1 MKVRRYTQKKKLGA
15 VLLFVLFMCITVAGG
30 AGLYYVNNFGSFLYS
45 KKELI
50 QTGRFEHTA
59 TLEQKVLRD
68 TEDIFAYASLS
79 QFFIKSD
86 EANRREPLYIAEING
101 VQYYLCI
108 QDLEN
113 ISQAIA
119 EAAWQEQ
126 EEAAADQE
134 EVVSDRKAEEEADRV
149 QQEQQLE
156 RELTA
161 AAVDFGVEGTAVL
174 EGGTIVDYID
184 ANMEVY
190 EELLGAALEEDGYE
204 ESAVKSARKNWY
216 EMSDAERLVLVNML
230 GLPGAEQLTLLP
242 LKSTAEISVYPGQ
255 TCLVV
260 YDFLQQQEVQYE
272 EIALTDLYE
281 RGLNL
286 LNRYY
291 ELANRFDTEKTNL
304 RYLIYEDSSG
314 LRLTN
319 DETNA
324 DEITNFEKYIS
335 YDNDTHI
342 IKSNFTKTDLSLWNL
357 DYLAS
362 SLVGVNSGASFS
374 IGLDTRYL
382 VADDYKLMAEGFARC
397 RPVLLLSLFA
407 IVVGMV
413 GSILFFIYLMASV
426 GHREGHEEI
435 CLDKFDRWPTE
446 LAALLIIGGILAF
459 VFLCSWLATIFA
471 ESFFTSRQIYTVMQV
486 VSVAVS
492 VIIGLIGF
500 FSLVKRLKAG
510 IVWKNSLLRRICVTL
525 VRWGRALVRHW
536 PTSGKAT
543 AIIILYWTI
552 SIPLCMFI
560 TINRFWGSFF
570 LYVTGIVVFVGV
582 QVAAAG
588 VILWA
593 VINRRRIL
601 EGVERISGGDLEYV
615 IGDEGMFADDRRL
628 VEAINNIG
636 AGFQDAVDTAVKS
649 ERMKADLITNVS
661 HDIKTPLTS
670 IINYVDLMKRENI
683 EDETLKRYLEVLDQ
697 KSQRLKNLTE
707 DLVEASRAS
716 SGNISL
722 QLERINFVELVKQAS
737 GEFEE
742 KFRERGLT
750 PVTSFPEYSLH
761 VIADG
766 RRVWRILENL
776 FQNTKKYAMPG
787 TRVYISVTE
796 MGGYATF
803 VMKNIS
809 ESELNITP
817 EELTERF
824 TRGDTSRTTEGSGL
838 GLSIAKSLT
847 ELQGGI
853 FEIYLNGD
861 LFQVTVQLALAEE
874 EPEEYDEIPEGED
887 FGGDAYGEPGENS
900 EAEEEDVSGRT
911 SGAVFTEAF
920 SGDFRSEQEG
930 FGEETEDDLEFLD
943 REASVPGAADGEGF
957 GSELVGEPD
966 KDEAEREARFLQE
979 ALEEL
984 ESSGLRWRK
993 RNTKTDS

>member
-1 MKVRRYTQKKKLGA
+1 MKVHRYTQKKKLGA

-30 AGLYYVNNFGSFLYS
+30 AGLYYVNNFGDYLYS

-59 TLEQKVLRD
+59 TLERKVLRD

-79 QFFIKSD
+79 QFFTKSD

-113 ISQAIA
+113 ISQALA
-119 EAAWQEQ
+119 ETAVWREQDGEAAGQKEETSDQMAEDADGEELEQ
-126 EEAAADQE
+126 ELSEAVVSFGMEGMAAA
-134 EVVSDRKAEEEADRV
+134 
-149 QQEQQLE
+149 
-156 RELTA
+156 
-161 AAVDFGVEGTAVL
+161 

-190 EELLGAALEEDGYE
+190 EEMLGAVLAEEGYG
-204 ESAVKSARKNWY
+204 ESAIESAKKNWY
-216 EMSDAERLVLVNML
+216 EMSDTERLALVNML
-230 GLPGAEQLTLLP
+230 GLPGSEQLTLLP

-260 YDFLQQQEVQYE
+260 YDFLQQQEVQHE

-304 RYLIYEDSSG
+304 RYLIYEDSSD

-342 IKSNFTKTDLSLWNL
+342 IKSNFTKTDLNLWNL

-382 VADDYKLMAEGFARC
+382 VADEYRLMAEGFVRC

-446 LAALLIIGGILAF
+446 PAALLIIGGILAF
-459 VFLCSWLATIFA
+459 VFLCGWLATIFA
-471 ESFFTSRQIYTVMQV
+471 ESFFTSRQIYTVMQI

-510 IVWKNSLLRRICVTL
+510 IVWKNSLLRKICVTL
-525 VRWGRALVRHW
+525 VKWGKVLVKNW
-536 PTSGKAT
+536 PTSGKTT
-543 AIIILYWTI
+543 AVIILYWVVT
-552 SIPLCMFI
+552 IPLCMFI

-601 EGVERISGGDLEYV
+601 EGVERISGGDLEYA

-787 TRVYISVTE
+787 TRVYISAAE
-796 MGGYATF
+796 QDGYATF
-803 VMKNIS
+803 TMKNIS

-824 TRGDTSRTTEGSGL
+824 TRGDASRTTEGSGL

-847 ELQGGI
+847 ELQEGI

-861 LFQVTVQLALAEE
+861 LFQVTVQFKLAEE
-874 EPEEYDEIPEGED
+874 EPEEPDEIPEED
-887 FGGDAYGEPGENS
+887 AEALDGDGYGGPEESVETGREGAPGR
-900 EAEEEDVSGRT
+900 A
-911 SGAVFTEAF
+911 SGAF
-920 SGDFRSEQEG
+920 SDGAAAGSRPDPES

-943 REASVPGAADGEGF
+943 GGSFAPEAADGGDL
-957 GSELVGEPD
+957 GPGLVGETD
-966 KDEAEREARFLQE
+966 ENEAEREARFLQE

-984 ESSGLRWRK
+984 ESSGLRWRRK
-993 RNTKTDS
+993 M

>member
-1 MKVRRYTQKKKLGA
+1 MKVRKYTQKKKLGA

-30 AGLYYVNNFGSFLYS
+30 AGLYYVNNFGDYLYS
-45 KKELI
+45 KKELL

-59 TLEQKVLRD
+59 TLEQKILRD
-68 TEDIFAYASLS
+68 TEDIFAYGSLS
-79 QFFIKSD
+79 QFFTNSD
-86 EANRREPLYIAEING
+86 EKNRREPLYIADING

-113 ISQAIA
+113 ISRALQEIDLRERDGEEQS
-119 EAAWQEQ
+119 EAVDEG
-126 EEAAADQE
+126 
-134 EVVSDRKAEEEADRV
+134 SSAEEE
-149 QQEQQLE
+149 EFG
-156 RELTA
+156 REL
-161 AAVDFGVEGTAVL
+161 VEADIDLEETGTAVA
-174 EGGTIVDYID
+174 ETTILDYID
-184 ANMEVY
+184 MNPEEYRAYFEEYLLEEGYSRAEAEVY
-190 EELLGAALEEDGYE
+190 QDE
-204 ESAVKSARKNWY
+204 WY
-216 EMSDAERLVLVNML
+216 SLTDAQKLHLVTRQ
-230 GLPGAEQLTLLP
+230 GWPGAEQIVLLQ
-242 LKSTAEISVYPGQ
+242 LKSTAEISIYPGQ
-255 TCLVV
+255 TCLVT
-260 YDFLQQQEVQYE
+260 YDFLQQKDVQYE
-272 EIALTDLYE
+272 EITLTELYE
-281 RGLNL
+281 RGIGL

-291 ELANRFDTEKTNL
+291 ELANKFDSEKTNL
-304 RYLIYEDSSG
+304 RYLIYEESSL

-342 IKSNFTKTDLSLWNL
+342 IKSNFTKTDLNLWNL

-382 VADDYKLMAEGFARC
+382 VVDDYKLMAEGFAQC

-407 IVVGMV
+407 IVIGMV
-413 GSILFFIYLMASV
+413 GGILFFIYLMASV

-446 LAALLIIGGILAF
+446 PAALLIIGGILAF
-459 VFLCSWLATIFA
+459 VFICSWLATVFA
-471 ESFFTSRQIYTVMQV
+471 ESFFTSRQIYTVMQI

-510 IVWKNSLLRRICVTL
+510 IVWKNSLLRKVCMTL
-525 VRWGRALVRHW
+525 VRWGKALVRNW
-536 PTSGKAT
+536 PTSGKVT
-543 AIIILYWTI
+543 AVIILYWVIT
-552 SIPLCMFI
+552 IPLCMFI

-570 LYVTGIVVFVGV
+570 LYVTGIIVFVGI

-615 IGDEGMFADDRRL
+615 IGDEGMLADDRRL

-683 EDETLKRYLEVLDQ
+683 EDETLTRYLEVLDQ

-722 QLERINFVELVKQAS
+722 QLERINFVELVKQAG

-742 KFRERGLT
+742 KFRERGLI

-761 VIADG
+761 VVADG

-787 TRVYISVTE
+787 TRVYISVSE
-796 MGGYATF
+796 WEGHATF
-803 VMKNIS
+803 TMKNIS
-809 ESELNITP
+809 EAELNITP

-824 TRGDTSRTTEGSGL
+824 TRGDASRTTEGSGL

-853 FEIYLNGD
+853 FDLYLNGD
-861 LFQVTVQLALAEE
+861 LFQATVRFKLAEEE
-874 EPEEYDEIPEGED
+874 EPEEGFDEIPEEEMGED
-887 FGGDAYGEPGENS
+887 EDEPES
-900 EAEEEDVSGRT
+900 
-911 SGAVFTEAF
+911 
-920 SGDFRSEQEG
+920 

-943 REASVPGAADGEGF
+943 GESFASGTADGEDSAPG
-957 GSELVGEPD
+957 LVGEPD
-966 KDEAEREARFLQE
+966 EDEAEREARFLQE

-984 ESSGLRWRK
+984 ESSGLRWRNK
-993 RNTKTDS
+993 GPKAGE

>member
-1 MKVRRYTQKKKLGA
+1 MKVHRYTQKKKLGA

-30 AGLYYVNNFGSFLYS
+30 AGLYYVNNFGDYLYS

-59 TLEQKVLRD
+59 TLERKVLRD

-79 QFFIKSD
+79 QFFTKSD

-113 ISQAIA
+113 ISQALA
-119 EAAWQEQ
+119 ETAVWREQDGEAAGQKEETSDQMAEDADGEELEQ
-126 EEAAADQE
+126 ELSEAVVSFGMEGMAAA
-134 EVVSDRKAEEEADRV
+134 
-149 QQEQQLE
+149 
-156 RELTA
+156 
-161 AAVDFGVEGTAVL
+161 

-190 EELLGAALEEDGYE
+190 EEMLGAVLAEEGYG
-204 ESAVKSARKNWY
+204 ESAIESAKKNWY
-216 EMSDAERLVLVNML
+216 EMSDTERLALVNML
-230 GLPGAEQLTLLP
+230 GLPGSEQLTLLP

-260 YDFLQQQEVQYE
+260 YDFLQQQEVQHE

-304 RYLIYEDSSG
+304 RYLIYEDSSD

-342 IKSNFTKTDLSLWNL
+342 IKSNFTKTDLNLWNL

-382 VADDYKLMAEGFARC
+382 VADEYRLMAEGFVRC

-446 LAALLIIGGILAF
+446 PAALLIIGGILAF
-459 VFLCSWLATIFA
+459 VFLCGWLATIFA
-471 ESFFTSRQIYTVMQV
+471 ESFFTSRQIYTVMQI

-510 IVWKNSLLRRICVTL
+510 IVWKNSLLRKICVTL
-525 VRWGRALVRHW
+525 VKWGKVLVKNW
-536 PTSGKAT
+536 PTSGKTT
-543 AIIILYWTI
+543 AVIILYWVVT
-552 SIPLCMFI
+552 IPLCMFI

-601 EGVERISGGDLEYV
+601 EGVERISGGDLEYA

-787 TRVYISVTE
+787 TRVYISAAE
-796 MGGYATF
+796 QDGYATF
-803 VMKNIS
+803 TMKNIS

-824 TRGDTSRTTEGSGL
+824 TRGDASRTTEGSGL

-847 ELQGGI
+847 ELQEGI

-861 LFQVTVQLALAEE
+861 LFQVTVQFKLAEE
-874 EPEEYDEIPEGED
+874 EPEEPDEIPEED
-887 FGGDAYGEPGENS
+887 AEALDGDGYGGPEESVETGREGAPGR
-900 EAEEEDVSGRT
+900 A
-911 SGAVFTEAF
+911 SGAF
-920 SGDFRSEQEG
+920 SDGAAAGSRPDPES

-943 REASVPGAADGEGF
+943 GGSFAPEAADGGDL
-957 GSELVGEPD
+957 GPGLVGET
-966 KDEAEREARFLQE
+966 DENESEREARFLQE

-984 ESSGLRWRK
+984 ESSGLRWRRK
-993 RNTKTDS
+993 M

>member
-1 MKVRRYTQKKKLGA
+1 MKARRYTQKKKLGA
-15 VLLFVLFMCITVAGG
+15 LFLFILFMCITVAGG
-30 AGLYYVNNFGSFLYS
+30 AGLYYVNNFGDYLYS

-50 QTGRFEHTA
+50 QASRFENTA
-59 TLEQKVLRD
+59 TLERKILRD
-68 TEDIFAYASLS
+68 TEDIFEYAALA
-79 QFFIKSD
+79 QFFMSSD
-86 EANRREPLYIAEING
+86 ESNRREPLYVAEING
-101 VQYYLCI
+101 TQYYLCI
-108 QDLEN
+108 ADLEN
-113 ISQAIA
+113 IYQAI
-119 EAAWQEQ
+119 QEITEKDKAGKKSGEGETEEIEVEIEEVRPDLNL
-126 EEAAADQE
+126 EEANM
-134 EVVSDRKAEEEADRV
+134 
-149 QQEQQLE
+149 
-156 RELTA
+156 
-161 AAVDFGVEGTAVL
+161 DFGVNGTAVS
-174 EGGTIVDYID
+174 ETETILDYI
-184 ANMEVY
+184 NMHD
-190 EELLGAALEEDGYE
+190 EEYAEYYAQYAVDTGGIGDFEEAWE
-204 ESAVKSARKNWY
+204 AWFSL
-216 EMSDAERLVLVNML
+216 SDAQKLMAVSML
-230 GLPGAEQLTLLP
+230 DAPGTDQIALIF
-242 LKSTAEISVYPGQ
+242 LKNTAEISVYPGQ
-255 TCLVV
+255 TCLLT
-260 YDFLQQQEVQYE
+260 YDFLQQKEVLYE
-272 EIALTDLYE
+272 EVPLIDLYE
-281 RGLNL
+281 KGIGLL
-286 LNRYY
+286 ERYY
-291 ELANRFDTEKTNL
+291 ELVNRFDSEKTNL
-304 RYLIYEDSSG
+304 RYVIYEDSSL
-314 LRLTN
+314 LRQTN
-319 DETNA
+319 DENNVG
-324 DEITNFEKYIS
+324 EIPNFEKYIS

-342 IKSNFTKTDLSLWNL
+342 IKSNFTKTDLNLWNL

-362 SLVGVNSGASFS
+362 SLVGVHSGASFR

-382 VADDYKLMAEGFARC
+382 VADDYKLMADGFAQC

-407 IVVGMV
+407 IVIGMV

-446 LAALLIIGGILAF
+446 PAAFLIILGILVF
-459 VFLCSWLATIFA
+459 VSLCGWLAQVFA
-471 ESFFTSRQIYTVMQV
+471 ESFFTSKQIYTVMQI

-500 FSLVKRLKAG
+500 FSMVKRLKAG
-510 IVWKNSLLRRICVTL
+510 IIWKNSLLRNLCVA
-525 VRWGRALVRHW
+525 VGKGGKALAGNW
-536 PTSGKAT
+536 PTSGKT
-543 AIIILYWTI
+543 AAVIILYWVIT
-552 SIPLCMFI
+552 IPLCMFI

-570 LYVTGIVVFVGV
+570 LYVTGIILFVGI

-601 EGVERISGGDLEYV
+601 EGVERISGGELEYA
-615 IGDEGMFADDRRL
+615 ISDEGMFSDDRRL

-716 SGNISL
+716 SGNINL
-722 QLERINFVELVKQAS
+722 QLERINFVELVKQAC
-737 GEFEE
+737 GEFSE
-742 KFRERGLT
+742 KFSERGLT

-787 TRVYISVTE
+787 TRVYISVAE
-796 MGGYATF
+796 IENRATF
-803 VMKNIS
+803 IMKNIS

-847 ELQGGI
+847 ELQGGT

-861 LFQVTVQLALAEE
+861 LFQVTVQLELAGEDPEVDTSDGDSEE
-874 EPEEYDEIPEGED
+874 SFGKNEGED
-887 FGGDAYGEPGENS
+887 LEGPFN
-900 EAEEEDVSGRT
+900 SGRKGELERAT
-911 SGAVFTEAF
+911 D
-920 SGDFRSEQEG
+920 GDSEDISS
-930 FGEETEDDLEFLD
+930 ETEDDLEFLD
-943 REASVPGAADGEGF
+943 KTFSRGGEMVGTASE
-957 GSELVGEPD
+957 
-966 KDEAEREARFLQE
+966 DEAEQEARFLQE

-984 ESSGLRWRK
+984 ESSGLRR
-993 RNTKTDS
+993 RNEPDGDKGKERQMGY

>member
-1 MKVRRYTQKKKLGA
+1 M
-15 VLLFVLFMCITVAGG
+15 
-30 AGLYYVNNFGSFLYS
+30 
-45 KKELI
+45 
-50 QTGRFEHTA
+50 
-59 TLEQKVLRD
+59 
-68 TEDIFAYASLS
+68 
-79 QFFIKSD
+79 
-86 EANRREPLYIAEING
+86 
-101 VQYYLCI
+101 
-108 QDLEN
+108 
-113 ISQAIA
+113 
-119 EAAWQEQ
+119 
-126 EEAAADQE
+126 
-134 EVVSDRKAEEEADRV
+134 
-149 QQEQQLE
+149 
-156 RELTA
+156 
-161 AAVDFGVEGTAVL
+161 
-174 EGGTIVDYID
+174 EGGTILDYIH
-184 ANMEVY
+184 ANLEMY
-190 EELLGAALEEDGYE
+190 EEELGERLEAIGYGEEEIRAA
-204 ESAVKSARKNWY
+204 KQNWY
-216 EMSDAERLVLVNML
+216 GLSDAERLVLVNRLDMT
-230 GLPGAEQLTLLP
+230 GAGQIMTVV
-242 LKSTAEISVYPGQ
+242 LKTTAEISIYPGQ
-255 TCLVV
+255 TCLVT
-260 YDFLQQQEVQYE
+260 YDFLQQKEVQYE
-272 EIALTDLYE
+272 EIALADLYE
-281 RGLNL
+281 RGIDL

-304 RYLIYEDSSG
+304 RYLIYEESSL
-314 LRLTN
+314 LRQTN

-324 DEITNFEKYIS
+324 DEISNFEKYIS

-342 IKSNFTKTDLSLWNL
+342 IKSNFTKTDLNLWNL

-362 SLVGVNSGASFS
+362 SLVGVHSGASFT

-407 IVVGMV
+407 IVIGMV

-446 LAALLIIGGILAF
+446 PAAFLIIGGIIIF
-459 VFLCSWLATIFA
+459 VSLCGWLAGIFA
-471 ESFFTSRQIYTVMQV
+471 KSFFTSRHIYTVMQI
-486 VSVAVS
+486 VSVAIS

-510 IVWKNSLLRRICVTL
+510 IVWKNSLLRKMCAVIRK
-525 VRWGRALVRHW
+525 WGRALIRNW
-536 PTSGKAT
+536 PTSGKT
-543 AIIILYWTI
+543 AAVIIVYWVIT
-552 SIPLCMFI
+552 IPLCMFI

-570 LYVTGIVVFVGV
+570 FYVTGIIVFVGV

-588 VILWA
+588 LILWA
-593 VINRRRIL
+593 VISRRRIL

-615 IGDEGMFADDRRL
+615 ISDEGMLADDKRL
-628 VEAINNIG
+628 VEAVNNIG

-716 SGNISL
+716 SGNINL
-722 QLERINFVELVKQAS
+722 QLERINFVELVKQAC
-737 GEFEE
+737 GEFSE
-742 KFRERGLT
+742 KFQERGLT

-787 TRVYISVTE
+787 TRVYISVVE
-796 MGGYATF
+796 VDDYATF
-803 VMKNIS
+803 MMKNIS
-809 ESELNITP
+809 ESQLNITP

-847 ELQGGI
+847 EIQGGA

-861 LFQVTVQLALAEE
+861 LFQVTVQLELAEE
-874 EPEEYDEIPEGED
+874 EPEETLGED
-887 FGGDAYGEPGENS
+887 F
-900 EAEEEDVSGRT
+900 EEEMDGVFEPEEDAAGNGISENASG
-911 SGAVFTEAF
+911 
-920 SGDFRSEQEG
+920 
-930 FGEETEDDLEFLD
+930 ETEDDLGFLD
-943 REASVPGAADGEGF
+943 EEFSSADAAGEEGGCASVVGEVGEG
-957 GSELVGEPD
+957 
-966 KDEAEREARFLQE
+966 EAEREARFLQE

-984 ESSGLRWRK
+984 ESSGLRWRNK
-993 RNTKTDS
+993 DPKAE

>member
-30 AGLYYVNNFGSFLYS
+30 AGLYYVNNFGDYLYS

-59 TLEQKVLRD
+59 TLEQKILRD
-68 TEDIFAYASLS
+68 TEDIFAYGSFS
-79 QFFIKSD
+79 QFFTNSD
-86 EANRREPLYIAEING
+86 EKNRREPLYIAEING

-113 ISQAIA
+113 ISQALGELTLQEGGGEQTEAADEGLSEDERVFVNEAELGQEPA
-119 EAAWQEQ
+119 EADIGFEVNETAGSGTILDYINANP
-126 EEAAADQE
+126 EEYRAYFLDYLLSE
-134 EVVSDRKAEEEADRV
+134 EGYGLDEALELQDGWYGLTDADRLWLV
-149 QQEQQLE
+149 AKQ
-156 RELTA
+156 
-161 AAVDFGVEGTAVL
+161 GWPG
-174 EGGTIVDYID
+174 
-184 ANMEVY
+184 
-190 EELLGAALEEDGYE
+190 
-204 ESAVKSARKNWY
+204 S
-216 EMSDAERLVLVNML
+216 ERLMI
-230 GLPGAEQLTLLP
+230 LP
-242 LKSTAEISVYPGQ
+242 LKSTAEISIYPGQ
-255 TCLVV
+255 TCKVT
-260 YDFLQQQEVQYE
+260 YDFLQQKEVRYE
-272 EIALTDLYE
+272 EILLTDLYE
-281 RGLNL
+281 RGIGL

-291 ELANRFDTEKTNL
+291 ELANRFDSEKTNL
-304 RYLIYEDSSG
+304 RYLIYEDSSK

-324 DEITNFEKYIS
+324 DEIPNFEKYIS

-342 IKSNFTKTDLSLWNL
+342 VKSNFIKTDLNLWNL

-382 VADDYKLMAEGFARC
+382 VTDDYKLMAEGFAQC

-407 IVVGMV
+407 IVIGMV

-446 LAALLIIGGILAF
+446 PAALLIIGGILAF
-459 VFLCSWLATIFA
+459 VFLCSWLAAVFA
-471 ESFFTSRQIYTVMQV
+471 ESFFTSTQIYTVMQI
-486 VSVAVS
+486 VSVSVS

-510 IVWKNSLLRRICVTL
+510 IVWKNSLLRKVCVTF
-525 VRWGRALVRHW
+525 VRWGKALVRNW
-536 PTSGKAT
+536 PTSGKVT
-543 AIIILYWTI
+543 AVIILYWVIT
-552 SIPLCMFI
+552 IPLCMFI

-570 LYVTGIVVFVGV
+570 LYVTGIIVFVGV

-588 VILWA
+588 MILWA

-615 IGDEGMFADDRRL
+615 IGDEGMLADDRRL

-742 KFRERGLT
+742 KFKERGLT

-761 VIADG
+761 VVADG

-787 TRVYISVTE
+787 TRVYISVSEWEGHAAFT
-796 MGGYATF
+796 
-803 VMKNIS
+803 MKNIS
-809 ESELNITP
+809 EAELNITP

-824 TRGDTSRTTEGSGL
+824 TRGDASRTTEGSGL

-853 FEIYLNGD
+853 FDIYLNGD
-861 LFQVTVQLALAEE
+861 LFQATVQFKLAEEE
-874 EPEEYDEIPEGED
+874 EPEEALDGIPEKDMGED
-887 FGGDAYGEPGENS
+887 GLRPEPENL
-900 EAEEEDVSGRT
+900 
-911 SGAVFTEAF
+911 
-920 SGDFRSEQEG
+920 
-930 FGEETEDDLEFLD
+930 GEETEDDLDFLD
-943 REASVPGAADGEGF
+943 GEAAALGTAGGEDFAAG
-957 GSELVGEPD
+957 LVGEPD
-966 KDEAEREARFLQE
+966 EDEVAREARFLQE

-984 ESSGLRWRK
+984 ESSGLRWRNK
-993 RNTKTDS
+993 GPDAGE

>member
-30 AGLYYVNNFGSFLYS
+30 AGLYYVNNFGDYLYS
-45 KKELI
+45 KKELL
-50 QTGRFEHTA
+50 QTSRFENTA
-59 TLEQKVLRD
+59 TLERKILKD
-68 TEDIFAYASLS
+68 TEDIFEYASLS
-79 QFFIKSD
+79 QLFRNSD
-86 EANRREPLYIAEING
+86 EENRREALYVAQING
-101 VQYYLCI
+101 TLYYLCI
-108 QDLEN
+108 EDLEN
-113 ISQAIA
+113 IYQAIQENSAWNENSAA
-119 EAAWQEQ
+119 ETEM
-126 EEAAADQE
+126 
-134 EVVSDRKAEEEADRV
+134 VEEESGGLTKWGLSVADAPS
-149 QQEQQLE
+149 ETYDTSAEDETTILDYINANGE
-156 RELTA
+156 EYEEYY
-161 AAVDFGVEGTAVL
+161 GAVL
-174 EGGTIVDYID
+174 EERGYD
-184 ANMEVY
+184 A
-190 EELLGAALEEDGYE
+190 EEIRLLKEA
-204 ESAVKSARKNWY
+204 WY
-216 EMSDAERLVLVNML
+216 ELSDADRLYLVCKM
-230 GLPGAEQLTLLP
+230 GWPGAEQITTVA

-255 TCLVV
+255 TCLVT
-260 YDFLQQQEVQYE
+260 YDFLQQKEVQRE
-272 EIALTDLYE
+272 EISLVDLYG
-281 RGLNL
+281 RGTGL
-286 LNRYY
+286 LDRYY
-291 ELANRFDTEKTNL
+291 ELANQFDSEKTNL
-304 RYLIYEDSSG
+304 RYLIYEESSS
-314 LRLTN
+314 LRETN
-319 DETNA
+319 DENNA
-324 DEITNFEKYIS
+324 DEITSFEKYIS

-342 IKSNFTKTDLSLWNL
+342 IKSNFTKTDLNLWNL

-382 VADDYKLMAEGFARC
+382 VSDDYMLMAEGFAQC

-407 IVVGMV
+407 IVAGMV

-446 LAALLIIGGILAF
+446 PAALLIIGGIGAF
-459 VFLCSWLATIFA
+459 VSFCGWLSAVFA
-471 ESFFTSRQIYTVMQV
+471 ANFFSSRQIYTVMQI
-486 VSVAVS
+486 VSIAGS
-492 VIIGLIGF
+492 VIIGMVGF

-510 IVWKNSLLRRICVTL
+510 IVWRNSLLRKICVTAAKGGKSL
-525 VRWGRALVRHW
+525 VRNW
-536 PTSGKAT
+536 PTSGKT
-543 AIIILYWTI
+543 AALIIVYWVIT
-552 SIPLCMFI
+552 IPLCMFI

-570 LYVTGIVVFVGV
+570 LYVTGIIIFVGI

-615 IGDEGMFADDRRL
+615 IGDEGMFADDKRL

-636 AGFQDAVDTAVKS
+636 EGFQDAVDTAVKS

-683 EDETLKRYLEVLDQ
+683 EDETLKRYLDVLDQ

-707 DLVEASRAS
+707 DLVEVSRAS
-716 SGNISL
+716 SGNLTL
-722 QLERINFVELVKQAS
+722 QLERISFVELVKQAC

-742 KFRERGLT
+742 KFRERGLI

-787 TRVYISVTE
+787 TRVYISVAE
-796 MGGYATF
+796 SDGYAVF

-847 ELQGGI
+847 ELHGGT

-861 LFQVTVQLALAEE
+861 LFQVTVRLELAEE
-874 EPEEYDEIPEGED
+874 E
-887 FGGDAYGEPGENS
+887 
-900 EAEEEDVSGRT
+900 EAEEEPDQEEELIE
-911 SGAVFTEAF
+911 AVD
-920 SGDFRSEQEG
+920 GG
-930 FGEETEDDLEFLD
+930 FEEETGEDYMEDPGTEDDLEFLD
-943 REASVPGAADGEGF
+943 SPEDEILVSQAVGAV
-957 GSELVGEPD
+957 SEE
-966 KDEAEREARFLQE
+966 EAEQEARFLQE

-984 ESSGLRWRK
+984 ESSGLMWRNK
-993 RNTKTDS
+993 SPDESV

>member
-30 AGLYYVNNFGSFLYS
+30 AGLYYVNNFGDYLYS

-50 QTGRFEHTA
+50 QMGRFEHTA
-59 TLEQKVLRD
+59 TLEQKILRD

-79 QFFIKSD
+79 QFFTNSD
-86 EANRREPLYIAEING
+86 EKNRKEPLYIAEING

-113 ISQAIA
+113 ISRMLGEITR
-119 EAAWQEQ
+119 Q
-126 EEAAADQE
+126 EEAGEQTETA
-134 EVVSDRKAEEEADRV
+134 KIAESEEAETESPR
-149 QQEQQLE
+149 Q
-156 RELTA
+156 ELTEA
-161 AAVDFGVEGTAVL
+161 EIDFGVTGTAVS
-174 EGGTIVDYID
+174 ETILDYID
-184 ANMEVY
+184 ANPEEYKAYYVDY
-190 EELLGAALEEDGYE
+190 LLEEGYDLEAAIESQDDWHTLTDAQKLRLVNVQGWPGSEELALI
-204 ESAVKSARKNWY
+204 A
-216 EMSDAERLVLVNML
+216 
-230 GLPGAEQLTLLP
+230 
-242 LKSTAEISVYPGQ
+242 LKTTAEISVYPGQ
-255 TCLVV
+255 TCLVT
-260 YDFLQQQEVQYE
+260 YDFLQQKDVQYE
-272 EIALTDLYE
+272 EITLTELYE
-281 RGLNL
+281 RGIEL

-291 ELANRFDTEKTNL
+291 ELANRFDSEKTNL
-304 RYLIYEDSSG
+304 RYLIYEESSL

-319 DETNA
+319 DENNA

-342 IKSNFTKTDLSLWNL
+342 IKSNFTKTDLNLWNL

-382 VADDYKLMAEGFARC
+382 VADDYKLMAEGFGRC

-407 IVVGMV
+407 IVIGMV

-446 LAALLIIGGILAF
+446 PAALLIIGGILSF

-471 ESFFTSRQIYTVMQV
+471 KSFFTSRQIYTVMQI

-510 IVWKNSLLRRICVTL
+510 IVWKNSLLRKVCVTFAK
-525 VRWGRALVRHW
+525 WGRALVRNW
-536 PTSGKAT
+536 PTSGKT
-543 AIIILYWTI
+543 TGIIILYWTI

-615 IGDEGMFADDRRL
+615 IGDEGMFADDKRL

-722 QLERINFVELVKQAS
+722 QLERINFVELVKQAC
-737 GEFEE
+737 GEFSE
-742 KFRERGLT
+742 KFMERGLT

-761 VIADG
+761 VVADG

-861 LFQVTVQLALAEE
+861 LFQVTVQLEVAGDELEE
-874 EPEEYDEIPEGED
+874 DFDELPEEDRAEGDFDEPEGEEFD
-887 FGGDAYGEPGENS
+887 LDEDAGEDL
-900 EAEEEDVSGRT
+900 EAGP
-911 SGAVFTEAF
+911 TEAL
-920 SGDFRSEQEG
+920 
-930 FGEETEDDLEFLD
+930 EETEDDLEFLD
-943 REASVPGAADGEGF
+943 GELSVSGDGAA
-957 GSELVGEPD
+957 LVGELEE
-966 KDEAEREARFLQE
+966 DEEEREARFLQE

-993 RNTKTDS
+993 KDGGNHE

>member
-1 MKVRRYTQKKKLGA
+1 MKVHRYTQKKKLGA

-30 AGLYYVNNFGSFLYS
+30 AGLYYVNNFGDYLYS

-59 TLEQKVLRD
+59 TLERKVLRD

-79 QFFIKSD
+79 QFFTKSD

-113 ISQAIA
+113 ISQALA
-119 EAAWQEQ
+119 ETAVWREQDGEAAGQKEETSDQMAEDADGEELEQ
-126 EEAAADQE
+126 ELSEAVVSFGMEGMAAA
-134 EVVSDRKAEEEADRV
+134 
-149 QQEQQLE
+149 
-156 RELTA
+156 
-161 AAVDFGVEGTAVL
+161 

-190 EELLGAALEEDGYE
+190 EEMLGAVLAEEGYG
-204 ESAVKSARKNWY
+204 ESAIESAKKNWY
-216 EMSDAERLVLVNML
+216 EMSDTERLALVNML
-230 GLPGAEQLTLLP
+230 GLPGSEQLTLLP

-260 YDFLQQQEVQYE
+260 YDFLQQQEVQHE

-304 RYLIYEDSSG
+304 RYLIYEDSSD

-342 IKSNFTKTDLSLWNL
+342 IKSNFTKTDLNLWNL

-382 VADDYKLMAEGFARC
+382 VADEYRLMAEGFVRC

-446 LAALLIIGGILAF
+446 PAALLIIGGILAF
-459 VFLCSWLATIFA
+459 VFLCGWLATIFA
-471 ESFFTSRQIYTVMQV
+471 ESFFTSRQIYTVMQI

-510 IVWKNSLLRRICVTL
+510 IVWKNSLLRKICVTL
-525 VRWGRALVRHW
+525 VKWGKVLVKNW
-536 PTSGKAT
+536 PTSGKTT
-543 AIIILYWTI
+543 AVIILYWVVT
-552 SIPLCMFI
+552 IPLCMFI
-560 TINRFWGSFF
+560 TINRFWGSFL

-601 EGVERISGGDLEYV
+601 EGVERISGGDLEYA

-683 EDETLKRYLEVLDQ
+683 EDETLKRYLEVLAQ
-697 KSQRLKNLTE
+697 K
-707 DLVEASRAS
+707 
-716 SGNISL
+716 
-722 QLERINFVELVKQAS
+722 
-737 GEFEE
+737 
-742 KFRERGLT
+742 
-750 PVTSFPEYSLH
+750 
-761 VIADG
+761 
-766 RRVWRILENL
+766 
-776 FQNTKKYAMPG
+776 
-787 TRVYISVTE
+787 
-796 MGGYATF
+796 
-803 VMKNIS
+803 
-809 ESELNITP
+809 
-817 EELTERF
+817 
-824 TRGDTSRTTEGSGL
+824 
-838 GLSIAKSLT
+838 AK
-847 ELQGGI
+847 
-853 FEIYLNGD
+853 
-861 LFQVTVQLALAEE
+861 A
-874 EPEEYDEIPEGED
+874 
-887 FGGDAYGEPGENS
+887 
-900 EAEEEDVSGRT
+900 
-911 SGAVFTEAF
+911 
-920 SGDFRSEQEG
+920 
-930 FGEETEDDLEFLD
+930 
-943 REASVPGAADGEGF
+943 
-957 GSELVGEPD
+957 
-966 KDEAEREARFLQE
+966 
-979 ALEEL
+979 
-984 ESSGLRWRK
+984 
-993 RNTKTDS
+993 

>member
-1 MKVRRYTQKKKLGA
+1 MKVHRYTQRRKLGA
-15 VLLFVLFMCITVAGG
+15 LFLFILFLCITVAGG
-30 AGLYYVNNFGSFLYS
+30 AGLYYVNNFGDFLYS

-59 TLEQKVLRD
+59 TLEQKILQD

-79 QFFIKSD
+79 QFFINSD
-86 EANRREPLYIAEING
+86 EENRKKTLYNAEING
-101 VQYYLCI
+101 VQYYLCL

-113 ISQAIA
+113 IIRENASWEVWGKDLDA
-119 EAAWQEQ
+119 EAFESM
-126 EEAAADQE
+126 EEAQDGAGQL
-134 EVVSDRKAEEEADRV
+134 EEELSEA
-149 QQEQQLE
+149 E
-156 RELTA
+156 
-161 AAVDFGVEGTAVL
+161 VDFGMSGTAAPETVL
-174 EGGTIVDYID
+174 EYMN
-184 ANMEVY
+184 ANLEVY
-190 EELLGAALEEDGYE
+190 EEELGEKLEEAGYGPE
-204 ESAVKSARKNWY
+204 EIQAAKENWQW
-216 EMSDAERLVLVNML
+216 MSDAERLLIVSRM
-230 GLPGAEQLTLLP
+230 GLRGAEQITTVTLRT
-242 LKSTAEISVYPGQ
+242 TAEVCVYPGQ
-255 TCLVV
+255 TCRVV

-272 EIALTDLYE
+272 EISLADLYE
-281 RGLNL
+281 RGTEL

-304 RYLIYEDSSG
+304 RYLIYEDSSL
-314 LRLTN
+314 LRQTN

-342 IKSNFTKTDLSLWNL
+342 IKSNFTKTDLNLWNL

-362 SLVGVNSGASFS
+362 SLVGVHSGASFCV
-374 IGLDTRYL
+374 GLDTRYL
-382 VADDYKLMAEGFARC
+382 VADNYKLMAEGFARC
-397 RPVLLLSLFA
+397 RPILLLSLFA
-407 IVVGMV
+407 IVTGMV
-413 GSILFFIYLMASV
+413 GSVLFFIYLMASV

-446 LAALLIIGGILAF
+446 PAAFLIAGGILAF
-459 VFLCSWLATIFA
+459 VSLCGWLARVFA
-471 ESFFTSRQIYTVMQV
+471 DRFFTSRHIYTVMQIMSV
-486 VSVAVS
+486 VVS

-510 IVWKNSLLRRICVTL
+510 IVWRNSLLRKVCVAFA
-525 VRWGRALVRHW
+525 RWGRAMVRNW
-536 PTSGKAT
+536 PASGKT
-543 AIIILYWTI
+543 TGVIILYWIVT
-552 SIPLCMFI
+552 IPLCMFI

-570 LYVTGIVVFVGV
+570 LYVAGIVVFVGV

-593 VINRRRIL
+593 VINRKRIL

-615 IGDEGMFADDRRL
+615 IGDEGMFADDKRL

-683 EDETLKRYLEVLDQ
+683 GDETLRRYLEVLDQ

-722 QLERINFVELVKQAS
+722 QLERINFVELVKQAC
-737 GEFEE
+737 GEFSE
-742 KFRERGLT
+742 KFMERELT

-796 MGGYATF
+796 LEGYATF

-824 TRGDTSRTTEGSGL
+824 TRGDASRTTEGSGL

-847 ELQGGI
+847 EIQGGI

-861 LFQVTVQLALAEE
+861 LFQATVQLELAEDEPEEEFEELPGEDPEEE
-874 EPEEYDEIPEGED
+874 EPEED
-887 FGGDAYGEPGENS
+887 FGGTAKEN
-900 EAEEEDVSGRT
+900 A
-911 SGAVFTEAF
+911 GAVSDGAGGEGQRAGLAEAM
-920 SGDFRSEQEG
+920 
-930 FGEETEDDLEFLD
+930 EETEDDLEFLD
-943 REASVPGAADGEGF
+943 EEFFVSGAGDRDGYGAA
-957 GSELVGEPD
+957 LVGEPD
-966 KDEAEREARFLQE
+966 EEEAEREARFLQE

-993 RNTKTDS
+993 KGSGPD